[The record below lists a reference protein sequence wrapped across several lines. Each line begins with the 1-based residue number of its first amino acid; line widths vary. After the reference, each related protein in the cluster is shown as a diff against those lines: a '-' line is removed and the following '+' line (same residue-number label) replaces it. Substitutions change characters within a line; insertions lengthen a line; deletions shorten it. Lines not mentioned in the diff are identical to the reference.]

1 MLIAPFALAAA
12 LPLSFE
18 DLADLDTRIA
28 TIGSAAPVDRRL
40 KLPRC
45 PLPADIAPMGGNA
58 IAVRCPS
65 LGWRILVPLVAAPQS
80 MSAPDIRKGDI
91 VELYVDGAGFSVSTS
106 ATAVEDG
113 RVGNAVRV
121 RPSDGNAPVSVTVL
135 GAGRVR
141 ANSIN

>member
-12 LPLSFE
+12 LPVSFE
-18 DLADLDTRIA
+18 DLGDIDARIA
-28 TIGSAAPVDRRL
+28 AIGSAAPVDRRL

-45 PLPADIAPMGGNA
+45 PLPADITPVGGNA

-65 LGWRILVPLVAAPQS
+65 LGWRILVPLVASPQNN
-80 MSAPDIRKGDI
+80 SAPDIRKGDI
-91 VELYVDGAGFSVSTS
+91 VELYVEGEGFSVSTS

-113 RVGNAVRV
+113 RVGHAVRV
-121 RPSDGNAPVSVTVL
+121 RPSEGNAPVSVTVL
-135 GAGRVR
+135 GVGRVR

>member
-18 DLADLDTRIA
+18 DLGNLDARIA
-28 TIGSAAPVDRRL
+28 AVGSAAPVDRRL

-45 PLPADIAPMGGNA
+45 PLPAEIAPVGGNA

-65 LGWRILVPLVAAPQS
+65 LGWRILVPMTAAPQNQS
-80 MSAPDIRKGDI
+80 EPDVRKGDT
-91 VELYVDGAGFSVSTS
+91 VELFVEGAGFSISTS

-113 RVGNAVRV
+113 RIGHAVRV
-121 RPSDGNAPVSVTVL
+121 RPGDGNAPVSVTVT

-141 ANSIN
+141 ANSVN

>member
-1 MLIAPFALAAA
+1 MLIAPLALAAA

-18 DLADLDTRIA
+18 DLGDIDARIA
-28 TIGSAAPVDRRL
+28 AIGSAVPVDRRL

-45 PLPADIAPMGGNA
+45 PAPAEIVPVDRNA
-58 IAVRCPS
+58 LAVRCPS
-65 LGWRILVPLVAAPQS
+65 LGWRILVPLVPPPQS
-80 MSAPDIRKGDI
+80 PSEPDVRKGDV
-91 VELYVDGAGFSVSTS
+91 VELFVEGAGFSVSTA

-113 RVGNAVRV
+113 RVGHTVRV

-135 GAGRVR
+135 GPGHVR

>member
-18 DLADLDTRIA
+18 DLGSIDARIA
-28 TIGSAAPVDRRL
+28 AIGSAAPVDRRL

-45 PLPADIAPMGGNA
+45 HAPAEIAPLGGNA

-65 LGWRILVPLVAAPQS
+65 LGWRILVPLVAPPQN

-91 VELYVDGAGFSVSTS
+91 VELFVDGAGFSVSTS

-113 RVGNAVRV
+113 RVGHAVRV
-121 RPSDGNAPVSVTVL
+121 RPNGGNAPVSVTVL

>member
-1 MLIAPFALAAA
+1 MLIAPFALAVA

-18 DLADLDTRIA
+18 DLGDIDARIA
-28 TIGSAAPVDRRL
+28 AIGSAAPVDRRL

-45 PLPADIAPMGGNA
+45 AVPADVAPAGGNA

-65 LGWRILVPLVAAPQS
+65 LGWRILVPLLASPQNTS
-80 MSAPDIRKGDI
+80 VPDIRKGDI
-91 VELYVDGAGFSVSTS
+91 VELNVEGEGFSVSTS

-113 RVGNAVRV
+113 RVGHVVRV
-121 RPSDGNAPVSVTVL
+121 RPSEGIAPVSVIVIN
-135 GAGRVR
+135 AGRVR

>member
-18 DLADLDTRIA
+18 DLGAIDARIA
-28 TIGSAAPVDRRL
+28 AIGSAAPVDRRL

-45 PLPADIAPMGGNA
+45 PLPADIAPVGGNA
-58 IAVRCPS
+58 IAVGCPS

-91 VELYVDGAGFSVSTS
+91 DELYVDGAGCSVSTS

-113 RVGNAVRV
+113 RVGQAVRV
-121 RPSDGNAPVSVTVL
+121 RPSDGNAAVSVTVV

>member
-12 LPLSFE
+12 LPVSFE
-18 DLADLDTRIA
+18 DLGDIDARIA
-28 TIGSAAPVDRRL
+28 AVGRAAPVDRRL

-45 PLPADIAPMGGNA
+45 PMPADIAPVGGNA

-65 LGWRILVPLVAAPQS
+65 LGWRILVPMVAPPQS
-80 MSAPDIRKGDI
+80 TAAPDIRKGDI

-113 RVGNAVRV
+113 RVGQSVRV

-135 GAGRVR
+135 NAGRVR

>member
-18 DLADLDTRIA
+18 DLGAIDARIA
-28 TIGSAAPVDRRL
+28 AIGSAAPVDRRL

-45 PLPADIAPMGGNA
+45 PAPAEIAPLGGNA

-65 LGWRILVPLVAAPQS
+65 LGWRILVPLVASPQNT
-80 MSAPDIRKGDI
+80 SAPDVRKGDI

-113 RVGNAVRV
+113 RVGQAVRV
-121 RPSDGNAPVSVTVL
+121 RPSVGNAPVSVTVL

>member
-18 DLADLDTRIA
+18 DLGDLDARIA
-28 TIGSAAPVDRRL
+28 AIGSAAPVDRRL

-45 PLPADIAPMGGNA
+45 PLPADIAPVGGNA

-80 MSAPDIRKGDI
+80 ISAPDIRKGDI
-91 VELYVDGAGFSVSTS
+91 VELHVDGTGFSVSTS
-106 ATAVEDG
+106 AKAVEDG
-113 RVGNAVRV
+113 RVGQAVRV
-121 RPSDGNAPVSVTVL
+121 RPSDGNAQVSVTVL
-135 GAGRVR
+135 GVGRVR